1 MDALGVNEA
10 AKAAISTLK
19 DSIAIGKEGGAL
31 VSDVQADSHA
41 VIVQQQRIR
50 ERERHR
56 QEQLGSQQEQKSYH
70 RFINQQEELKASED
84 LKTKI
89 LREHGVVGWDL
100 FLKAKLEIEA
110 QDKLESEHVSDD
122 EHRMNDLT
130 WWCFAVGALIAFLIT
145 NA

>member
-1 MDALGVNEA
+1 MDAIGVNGA

-19 DSIAIGKEGGAL
+19 DSIAIGKEGGTL

-70 RFINQQEELKASED
+70 RFISQQEELKASSD
-84 LKTKI
+84 LKVKI

-100 FLKAKLEIEA
+100 FLKAKLEVEA

-122 EHRMNDLT
+122 EHRMNDAT
-130 WWCFAVGALIAFLIT
+130 WWCFAIGALIAFLIT
-145 NA
+145 N